1 MKIKEVT
8 QNEANALYEAIDAE
22 NNTGVATDNLVR
34 MVNAHKENK
43 WKTFESSADLFA
55 YLDQLD
61 GEDESKKKAAE

>member
-8 QNEANALYEAIDAE
+8 QNDADALYEALDTE
-22 NNTGVATDNLVR
+22 NDTGVSTKNLVR
-34 MVNAHKENK
+34 IVEAHVENK

-61 GEDESKKKAAE
+61 GKDESKKKAAE